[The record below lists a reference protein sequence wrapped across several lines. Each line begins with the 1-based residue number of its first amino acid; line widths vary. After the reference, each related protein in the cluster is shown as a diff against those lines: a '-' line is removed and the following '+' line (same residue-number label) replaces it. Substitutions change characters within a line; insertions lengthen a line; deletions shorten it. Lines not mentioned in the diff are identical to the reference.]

1 MKNSIV
7 QVLADLLEENFN
19 SHKAKDRDCRILVP
33 GLTGELARQLHEILF
48 EKELTSYLVIGANE
62 EPSEQSGRIR
72 AVGLTS
78 KRIGSFIVIVSPGQ
92 LAHIHDSIRGT
103 GGTIRSIVFSEEW
116 PWIDNGNEQFRFAGP
131 VLDQLTSTWSPDQ
144 AQKKWI
150 HEFTLELVHSTLASS
165 NRAELILG
173 DILGTFTPSDYSDID
188 DIREKLLFHSGVPR
202 TENEEFLNV
211 KKYVS
216 SIKYLNRKITDRCQ
230 KEEGIREKVRDRVND
245 VIPEQDQEAVRE
257 ALDVLLDGIGKS
269 TTIAPGL
276 LGFYSCWGSDR
287 KSASYWRQLTCE
299 RLEEIFS
306 VPRKGGEDPVVIDI
320 EASCDRA
327 VICNDSQII
336 ATFAEEFIKLEISYK
351 IPKYTQIDNWEI
363 KIRNLQTVI
372 FGERLETAR
381 GQVSVNVNT
390 ANFRK
395 NSTLKVEILNNSILN
410 KSKSLKIHLCGED
423 RPAFVFIDPCFF
435 VVDAAQGDGEEVL
448 DKKFEVDQPVHLYL
462 FNYSAS
468 NVSMHDEDDCK
479 HLISEVKPGI
489 WRSETIVNVRAIPSA
504 QAKRICS
511 FDSLEAVVCLEAK
524 ESKTGEFT
532 LEDELRVMT
541 INSNETRLKKLANL
555 FLGQDRTPYPALGQM
570 NIAARRRI
578 NFANKMNY
586 NADREDPH
594 LPLLGNLL
602 TLNGNVDDDIIQSH
616 SFSED
621 ASRLV
626 KAYSNARKSI
636 VNEIESRLDCSGA
649 ILDHPSYASHP
660 IYSQQRSSQT
670 EHALVNYL
678 EAYYEI
684 LEHLQNK
691 QGHLEW
697 IELFVLSYLDC
708 VVHWEKDHHLTNAIF
723 LVGPWHPLVLAK
735 RYMVQ
740 AALFSRVEQILKKQ
754 DSSSYRHLA
763 SLLSRVQG
771 FRWLVGVSADDTKL
785 EHIYVSATSDP
796 GWHFAFKTNSN
807 DLAAKEEDVGD
818 LVGIFVKIRDNF
830 GLAVDTLSDA
840 TSDLTAMCLQK
851 FTQAYPS
858 RRSVGV
864 YFHRGYVENNIL
876 GNLTRY
882 LASEEGLT
890 HQGKR
895 LSGGLRLY
903 FDDDSNDTCE
913 EILSEPPLYIY
924 QSRGDKEWIQ
934 KQYPDINLIPSMNN
948 ISFSSS
954 RNDHKLQLPSGEGLE
969 TVFTQP
975 LNRITQGQALRP
987 ISKTYESNRYV
998 DEKSGCEIGKSFKR
1012 VASKPDDVL
1021 ANSQVTAREINLPRK
1036 LGAPWV
1042 VVPGKGID
1050 PAVLVKY
1057 VRDGEERNIEERAL
1071 WDYKINISKSEISF
1085 FVLSTIPKSFQVAVN
1100 GFFGK
1105 NDIANDFIVD
1115 LGKNGISIGGEAL
1128 KSGRHALGVIGLVGA
1143 VRLFQ
1148 DSREDIPLPI
1158 KISSN
1163 AVGFLIPVDS
1173 FESFFG
1179 KAGSSQHDLGQK
1191 RSDLLAVQLHY
1202 SQRETRTLK
1211 ISCCGIESKF
1221 TSSTFAAN
1229 NVNNALAQAQA
1240 SSGDFKSLVQ
1250 TSLCTGAMPERLG
1263 LLEIIKFGLR
1273 IISPSEV
1280 AKIEEWL
1287 KRETEIYKSILT
1299 GNYEYYQPEYEAVLV
1314 TTEKDLPGVAE
1325 IDERQNGLWVRLTK
1339 GHWPGISE
1347 TPQLSSIRQRLS
1359 NLFLSTQTER
1369 APLREIPTTLAEQK
1383 EAELS
1388 TSEISSKDKSEKTDE
1403 FADLTNTELK
1413 PNGCSDEAIA
1423 QNTSISRQ
1431 IDQIFLGVDERRS
1444 SVHLNPQSPI
1454 DPLDNMNLMITG
1466 SSGTGKTQFLKY
1478 LICELREQD
1487 VPILIIDFKNDF
1499 ASDST
1504 FANKCNLDRIFV
1516 TFDGLPY
1523 NPLIPFPV
1531 KHPLTGESVIQPG
1544 QFIAGISSVLKQTY
1558 GLGVQQQAVV
1568 KNSIATAFSSSNINT
1583 SSGSIPYTEQMEF
1596 PDFSVV
1602 GESLFSENRSAYN
1615 RLDPLF
1621 TLGLFR
1627 NEFRNLSFESLVGRP
1642 VILDFSQIPS
1652 DEIKNALA
1660 QLIVLSAHAYYNS
1673 KPHSG
1678 TVRQLFVFDEAHR
1691 ILKSDYLL
1699 RLVRECRAYGVGIL
1713 LSSQFPSDFPS
1724 DVSASMA
1731 TKVIHGNGSDS
1742 DRVKGIMQIIG
1753 CEGRES
1759 EAASLER
1766 FQAFV
1771 NNRHYPQTL
1780 IRTMNY
1786 PLYLVWVKL
1795 NRLGRATRDELSKV
1809 TGIDTLKLPISNLVQ
1824 QLELL
1829 GLAEEREGIIYLLDF
1844 NK

>member
-1 MKNSIV
+1 MQNTIAR
-7 QVLADLLEENFN
+7 VLAELLEENFK
-19 SHKAKDRDCRILVP
+19 SHVVKNRDCRLLVP
-33 GLTGELARQLHEILF
+33 GLTSEIAGQLHKNLV
-48 EKELTSYLVIGANE
+48 KKGVTSYLVIDENE
-62 EPSEQSGRIR
+62 EPDKQLGRIR

-103 GGTIRSIVFSEEW
+103 GGTIRSTVFSEEW
-116 PWIDNGNEQFRFAGP
+116 PWIDNGNEQFRFQGP
-131 VLDQLTSTWSPDQ
+131 VLNSLAEEWSDDQDQIEWIQKFTVGLVRSTSASPNR
-144 AQKKWI
+144 
-150 HEFTLELVHSTLASS
+150 LELVL
-165 NRAELILG
+165 E
-173 DILGTFTPSDYSDID
+173 DILGKFEPSNYSEID

-202 TENEEFLNV
+202 TERKRHLDIGQFIRSVRSLNQQ
-211 KKYVS
+211 
-216 SIKYLNRKITDRCQ
+216 IIDRCQ
-230 KEEGIREKVRDRVND
+230 KEQDIREQVNHRVDD
-245 VIPEQDQEAVRE
+245 VIPEEDRDKVKE
-257 ALDVLLDGIGKS
+257 ALDIFLDGLGKS
-269 TTIAPGL
+269 TMSAVGF
-276 LGFYSCWGSDR
+276 LGFHLCWGAEKPNISN
-287 KSASYWRQLTCE
+287 WRTLTYE
-299 RLEEIFS
+299 RLEKIFDLRGK
-306 VPRKGGEDPVVIDI
+306 PNGPDPKAKLDI
-320 EASCDRA
+320 AISCDRA
-327 VICNDSQII
+327 VISNDRQKI
-336 ATFAEEFIKLEISYK
+336 ATFVGEDIGLEIDYK
-351 IPKYTQIDNWEI
+351 IPETESTDTDIWEI
-363 KIRNLQTVI
+363 
-372 FGERLETAR
+372 
-381 GQVSVNVNT
+381 QVKQLRREF
-390 ANFRK
+390 FRK
-395 NSTLKVEILNNSILN
+395 RVVNSLGEESVHLCTQKFRPVSTLKVEILKNGISNN
-410 KSKSLKIHLCGED
+410 SKSLKLYLCGENK
-423 RPAFVFIDPCFF
+423 PAFVLVEPNYS
-435 VVDAAQGDGEEVL
+435 VVDAVQSDSEEVL
-448 DKKFEVDQPVHLYL
+448 DEKIEVDEPVNLYL
-462 FNYSAS
+462 FDYNKSA
-468 NVSMHDEDDCK
+468 VLMHDEDDT
-479 HLISEVKPGI
+479 HHTIIQFREDI
-489 WRSETIVNVRAIPSA
+489 WRSKNAVEVGTMPSG
-504 QAKRICS
+504 QVKRICK
-511 FDSLEAVVCLEAK
+511 FDSLESVICLEAK
-524 ESKTGEFT
+524 ELTTGEFT
-532 LEDELRVMT
+532 LEDELRLT
-541 INSNETRLKKLANL
+541 IVNSIENRLSKLEKL
-555 FLGQDRTPYPALGQM
+555 FSGEESTPYSRLG
-570 NIAARRRI
+570 NIDVAARRRI
-578 NFANKMNY
+578 DFAKKMTDKAY
-586 NADREDPH
+586 FGDQP
-594 LPLLGNLL
+594 LPLCANLL
-602 TLNGNVDDDIIQSH
+602 TIDGLVDDDNMHRHNLST
-616 SFSED
+616 D
-621 ASRLV
+621 ATQLIE
-626 KAYSNARKSI
+626 AYSIARKSI
-636 VNEIESRLDCSGA
+636 VTLIESKVDSSG
-649 ILDHPSYASHP
+649 LSMDHPVYASHP
-660 IYSQQRSSQT
+660 IYSQKFSDQT
-670 EHALVNYL
+670 ERALVDYL
-678 EAYYEI
+678 NAYYKI
-684 LEHLQNK
+684 LDYLKLK
-691 QGHLEW
+691 QGQAEW
-697 IELFVLSYLDC
+697 VELFLLSYLDC
-708 VVHWEKDHHLTNAIF
+708 VVHWGKNKLKNAVF

-740 AALFSRVEQILKKQ
+740 AALFSRARLILNKQ
-754 DSSSYRHLA
+754 DNKSYRHLA
-763 SLLSRVQG
+763 TLLRCIQG
-771 FRWLVGVSADDTKL
+771 FRWLVGVSADDRKL
-785 EHIYVSATSDP
+785 EHIYVTATSDP
-796 GWHFAFKTNSN
+796 GWHLAFKTNCDN
-807 DLAAKEEDVGD
+807 LAKEEEVGD
-818 LVGIFVKIRDNF
+818 LLGLFMKIRDNF
-830 GLAVDTLSDA
+830 GLSVDTLSDA
-840 TSDLTAMCLQK
+840 TDDLTAYCLRK

-858 RRSVGV
+858 RRSIGV
-864 YFHRGYVENNIL
+864 HFRSGYVENDIL
-876 GNLTRY
+876 SNLTRY
-882 LASEEGLT
+882 LRSEKGLT
-890 HQGKR
+890 DQGKR
-895 LSGGLRLY
+895 LIGGLRLY
-903 FDDDSNDTCE
+903 FEEDPHDTFD
-913 EILSEPPLYIY
+913 EILSEPPFFVY
-924 QSRGDKEWIQ
+924 QSQCDDWIQ
-934 KQYPDINLIPSMNN
+934 TQYPDINMFPSIDEM
-948 ISFSSS
+948 SFSSNS
-954 RNDHKLQLPSGEGLE
+954 NDIELQLPSGVGLE
-969 TVFTQP
+969 SVFKQP
-975 LNRITQGQALRP
+975 LNRLTEGQDLLPKSITC
-987 ISKTYESNRYV
+987 ESNV
-998 DEKSGCEIGKSFKR
+998 SVNEKSGSEIGWCFNR
-1012 VASKPDDVL
+1012 VVAKAENVL
-1021 ANSQVTAREINLPRK
+1021 SNSQVTVCEVHLPQK
-1036 LGAPWV
+1036 LKAPWV
-1042 VVPGKGID
+1042 VIPGRGID

-1057 VRDGEERNIEERAL
+1057 VRDGEEKNIEDRAL
-1071 WDYKINISKSEISF
+1071 WDYKVNLAKSDTSF

-1100 GFFGK
+1100 GFFKK
-1105 NDIANDFIVD
+1105 NNIANDFIVD

-1128 KSGRHALGVIGLVGA
+1128 RSGRHTLGVIGLVGA

-1148 DSREDIPLPI
+1148 DSLQGIPPPI
-1158 KISSN
+1158 KCNSN

-1179 KAGSSQHDLGQK
+1179 KTGSSQPDLGHK
-1191 RSDLLAVQLHY
+1191 RSDLLAVQMHY
-1202 SQRETRTLK
+1202 VKGESQTLR
-1211 ISCCGIESKF
+1211 IFCCGIESKF
-1221 TSSTFAAN
+1221 TSSTFASN
-1229 NVNNALAQAQA
+1229 RVNDALAQAQA
-1240 SSGDFKSLVQ
+1240 SSGDFKSLVKA
-1250 TSLCTGAMPERLG
+1250 SLCNGAMPERLG

-1273 IISPSEV
+1273 ITSPSEV
-1280 AKIEEWL
+1280 AKIGEWL

-1369 APLREIPTTLAEQK
+1369 APFREIPTTLAEQRQ
-1383 EAELS
+1383 A
-1388 TSEISSKDKSEKTDE
+1388 
-1403 FADLTNTELK
+1403 ELK
-1413 PNGCSDEAIA
+1413 PNDSSDETIA
-1423 QNTSISRQ
+1423 QEISNSRQ

-1444 SVHLNPQSPI
+1444 SVHFNPQSPI

-1602 GESLFSENRSAYN
+1602 GESLFSENRLAYN

-1759 EAASLER
+1759 DAASLER

-1771 NNRHYPQTL
+1771 NNRHYPQTI

-1786 PLYLVWVKL
+1786 PLYLVWAQL
-1795 NRLGRATRDELSKV
+1795 NRLGRATRAELSKV

-1829 GLAEEREGIIYLLDF
+1829 GLAEEREGTIYLLDF